1 MLFQMRK
8 KRNTKKSQKK
18 MKSVIKNKWMIQIN
32 QDTLSKLMDLNL
44 VTTTLNLKREETKKN
59 IKLLKK
65 KIIKSYNEEV
75 MIS

>member
-32 QDTLSKLMDLNL
+32 QDTLSNLMDLNL

>member
-32 QDTLSKLMDLNL
+32 QDILSKLMDLNL